1 MTLPPNETTPDERAP
16 KTDYPSSEYGE
27 ATPPNALAPPTD
39 LNTETAVPD
48 ELGGD
53 GDNPVDKDVS
63 ADQVDLSGG
72 AENAAGSAGNAW
84 NG

>member
-1 MTLPPNETTPDERAP
+1 MPPPPNQHEYAEES
-16 KTDYPSSEYGE
+16 TD
-27 ATPPNALAPPTD
+27 ANAMAPPTD
-39 LNTETAVPD
+39 LNVKTAVPD

-63 ADQVDLSGG
+63 ADEVDLSGG
-72 AENAAGSAGNAW
+72 AENATDSAGNAW